1 MKMRP
6 AQYGLC
12 LVLAACGTSPSASAD
27 TKSGTAPFEISE
39 VTTFDSPWAMDFL
52 PGSGVPRT
60 NIAIVTEKAGRLW
73 LVDVT
78 SGQKRQV
85 PGVPTVLAKGQ
96 GGLLDVV
103 ASPSFAGDGYVYLTF
118 SEPSQRGG
126 SQLALGR
133 GRLVLGSAPALQQF
147 QVLWRNPAG
156 GEGGHFG
163 ARIAFAPD
171 GNSLFMS
178 AGERQRFTPAQD
190 ANQPLGKIL
199 HLTLDGKPMAN
210 NPGAGRTG
218 ASTVRVTDPPE
229 DSIAAYDARAR
240 TVAWPRPNLTPAET
254 WTLVIAT
261 HSGLPSPPTDDCGRP
276 RWVRA
281 AATRST

>member
-6 AQYGLC
+6 ARYGLC

-103 ASPSFAGDGYVYLTF
+103 ASPSFAGDGYVY
-118 SEPSQRGG
+118 
-126 SQLALGR
+126 
-133 GRLVLGSAPALQQF
+133 
-147 QVLWRNPAG
+147 
-156 GEGGHFG
+156 
-163 ARIAFAPD
+163 
-171 GNSLFMS
+171 
-178 AGERQRFTPAQD
+178 
-190 ANQPLGKIL
+190 
-199 HLTLDGKPMAN
+199 
-210 NPGAGRTG
+210 
-218 ASTVRVTDPPE
+218 
-229 DSIAAYDARAR
+229 
-240 TVAWPRPNLTPAET
+240 
-254 WTLVIAT
+254 
-261 HSGLPSPPTDDCGRP
+261 
-276 RWVRA
+276 
-281 AATRST
+281 